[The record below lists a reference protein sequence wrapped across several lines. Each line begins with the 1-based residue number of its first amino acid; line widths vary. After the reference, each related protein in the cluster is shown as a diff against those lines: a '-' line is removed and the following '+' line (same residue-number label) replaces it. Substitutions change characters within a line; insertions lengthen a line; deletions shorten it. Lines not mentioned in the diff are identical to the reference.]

1 METKTINQI
10 KHISIEKVWGIYDFS
25 WDIIPTVNVLI
36 GENGSGKSTV
46 VNLLYALLSFD
57 TFSLARYEYKSIT
70 ISTNLGLLSY
80 SKKDKYFEL
89 NYQKI
94 DKEKIETEL
103 AFVTTFDKPNNTR
116 IRKDKHLIR
125 WGYKKATSLDDDLHI
140 LMESFMR
147 YQLDIYVP
155 TITYPDYYYV
165 TKPLDDNEKKIGLIN
180 INQFFK
186 ILNEKIFK
194 SKYKVGIGNNYSI
207 QLTHH
212 LTKQTIE
219 LYQLSSGEKQILIIL
234 LQALVT
240 KNQPCIFLL
249 DEPEVSLHLSIQE
262 QLIDT
267 IRKLNENAQLIIVTH
282 SPSIVRKGYMDSYF
296 EIENLKTYEK

>member
-10 KHISIEKVWGIYDFS
+10 QHISIEKIWGLYDFS
-25 WDIIPTVNVLI
+25 WELIPSVNVLI

-46 VNLLYALLSFD
+46 INLLYALLSFD
-57 TFSLARYEYKSIT
+57 IKLLEKYDYKKISIH
-70 ISTNLGLLSY
+70 TNIGELWYQKGS
-80 SKKDKYFEL
+80 KYFDIYK
-89 NYQKI
+89 NNF
-94 DKEKIETEL
+94 ETNI
-103 AFVTTFDKPNNTR
+103 AFISTFDKLIIKKPA
-116 IRKDKHLIR
+116 KDKTVK
-125 WGYKKATSLDDDLHI
+125 YSYYKATSLDNELAELIDDFI
-140 LMESFMR
+140 R
-147 YQLDIYVP
+147 YQLDIYMP
-155 TITYPDYYYV
+155 GHTNLHHSTEKLTYKVKEVMD
-165 TKPLDDNEKKIGLIN
+165 KNLN
-180 INQFFK
+180 IFFE
-186 ILNEKIFK
+186 ILNKAIFK
-194 SKYKVGIGNNYSI
+194 NKYEAIIDNNYSI
-207 QLTHH
+207 SLIHCQ
-212 LTKQTIE
+212 TKQEIK
-219 LYQLSSGEKQILIIL
+219 LSKLSSGEKQILIIL